1 MQRIQGLDLK
11 CTPGADNPTLTP
23 DVFGLKKFRAECV
36 RNCITSRL
44 RFDIRVLEG
53 FTGRCSQD
61 PFIFYR
67 RTFIFAALWSVLLA
81 YDKSSHQEVRPW
93 KHLRR

>member
-1 MQRIQGLDLK
+1 MHTRRRQSDPDAGRIRFEEIQGR
-11 CTPGADNPTLTP
+11 
-23 DVFGLKKFRAECV
+23 VCV